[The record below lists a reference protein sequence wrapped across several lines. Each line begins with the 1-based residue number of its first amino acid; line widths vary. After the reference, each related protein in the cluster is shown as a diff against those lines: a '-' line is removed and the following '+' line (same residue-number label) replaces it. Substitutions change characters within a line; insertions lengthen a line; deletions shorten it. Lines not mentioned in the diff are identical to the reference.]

1 MAKLRGCGWLGA
13 TIRTA
18 FTTGE
23 GLKAL
28 LCWTL
33 VGSANL
39 LFIGILWLIWLAP
52 LLVPPERRKSWQP
65 ESWGGSTDPSGRPVW
80 GEGGKGLLIFLENG
94 RYSSQLMRADLPKFG
109 SGSRLQGS
117 PEENKAVVQ
126 GSVSR
131 FGAYT
136 VDEGK
141 KAFTIKWEAHTFP
154 KLTGQSQTRSF
165 AITGDELR
173 IQNPGPTAGG
183 PPSELV
189 YRRDK

>member
-1 MAKLRGCGWLGA
+1 MTRSATMLVFSAIAFGA
-13 TIRTA
+13 VSLAGHASAQTP
-18 FTTGE
+18 
-23 GLKAL
+23 LKAQ
-28 LCWTL
+28 L
-33 VGSANL
+33 VGSWT
-39 LFIGILWLIWLAP
+39 F
-52 LLVPPERRKSWQP
+52 VS
-65 ESWGGSTDPSGRPVW
+65 GGSTDPSGRPVW
-80 GEGGKGLLIFLENG
+80 GEGGKGLLVFLENG

-126 GSVSR
+126 GSVSS
-131 FGAYT
+131 FGTYT

-154 KLTGQSQTRSF
+154 NLTGQSQTRSVTV
-165 AITGDELR
+165 TGDELR